1 MSAKVSL
8 CLHPKVLNM
17 IKSIKFVRTKDINT
31 QYYKILLGT
40 EHHKLLDIVNLL
52 AHRVQQC

>member
-8 CLHPKVLNM
+8 RLPPKVLNM

-31 QYYKILLGT
+31 QYYKIFGT

-52 AHRVQQC
+52 AHRVEQC